1 MTAYVCVCVRVRA
14 RAGCKGCRKNRELS
28 ARFARASPRSPSRHA
43 FGFEGKKLLFPRAER
58 AEGKVLVP
66 RTRSLGFVGHLARSR
81 RVTCQLLINIS
92 LIAIEIPPRLPPPS
106 AIIRYPPVNNLYTGV
121 SDVFCCPA
129 FIIAP
134 IGNNSMILC

>member
-1 MTAYVCVCVRVRA
+1 MCVRVRA

-43 FGFEGKKLLFPRAER
+43 FVGIRGKETSLSPRRTSRGKGSRSSNAEPRLRRR
-58 AEGKVLVP
+58 ARDGS
-66 RTRSLGFVGHLARSR
+66 TA
-81 RVTCQLLINIS
+81 TCQLLINIS
-92 LIAIEIPPRLPPPS
+92 LITIEIPPRLPPPS

>member
-1 MTAYVCVCVRVRA
+1 MTACVCACVCA
-14 RAGCKGCRKNRELS
+14 RAPAAKVAAKI
-28 ARFARASPRSPSRHA
+28 ASSPLASLERHLVRRVGTRSS
-43 FGFEGKKLLFPRAER
+43 GFEGKKLLFPRAER

-81 RVTCQLLINIS
+81 RVNGQLLINIS
-92 LIAIEIPPRLPPPS
+92 LITIEIPPRLPPPS